1 MQERSSFI
9 HLVVYNIMLKTE
21 LKMDIIS
28 VRLIILKFY
37 TLQNC
42 VVDDVVLICQLV
54 NNVIVDDMDTLLVKR
69 MTYNG
74 SYKYKYS

>member
-42 VVDDVVLICQLV
+42 VTDDVVLICQLM

-74 SYKYKYS
+74 S